1 MVQDG
6 RLLEAEEL
14 MDKIEELKDQE
25 YNEARSTL
33 LTQNDVE
40 MNELLNDR
48 TQQIKVFND
57 SWNAHEAQL
66 VESGMQ
72 DLNSLEEA

>member
-57 SWNAHEAQL
+57 SWNAHEA
-66 VESGMQ
+66 
-72 DLNSLEEA
+72 